1 MLPLAV
7 LPFAALTV
15 ARAQP
20 LQSTPTVAPPTG
32 PASWIQGAT
41 LLTMYGR
48 GFSTAPVL
56 GRLGLD
62 RNVGD
67 MANQLANEQRL
78 VRLRSGLHRTRLAIH
93 LIYAMATPCQSAD
106 TCLAYLDET
115 GVDLV
120 KQYIEPAARRG
131 WLVIL
136 DDQLSRSNPVSE
148 MQRMQ
153 AKGYLRYDNV
163 EVAFDPEF
171 RTQPGQ
177 TSPGVPLGS
186 VNAGELNAAQALL
199 SRYSQAHQLAH
210 RKLLLVHEWTPS
222 MISHAQRL
230 RGNFSYVQPVLVMD
244 GIGTPAEKM
253 QDYKNLFE
261 DRSLPTG
268 VMTGIKLFPSGQYT
282 LPGQVDLPVMN
293 WRQVFGR
300 MPAQGAGDGALML
313 RPAPRVI
320 VLT

>member
-1 MLPLAV
+1 MLPLVA
-7 LPFAALTV
+7 LPLAAFTV

-20 LQSTPTVAPPTG
+20 LHSTPAVAPSPG
-32 PASWIQGAT
+32 PASWLQGAT

-62 RNVGD
+62 RNFGNV
-67 MANQLANEQRL
+67 ANQFANEQRL

-153 AKGYLRYDNV
+153 AKGYFRYDNV

-186 VNAGELNAAQALL
+186 VSAGELNAAQALL
-199 SRYSQAHQLAH
+199 SRYSRVHHLAH
-210 RKLLLVHEWTPS
+210 RKLLLVHEWIPS
-222 MISHAQRL
+222 MITQPQRL
-230 RGNFSYVQPVLVMD
+230 RGDFPYVQPILVMD

-261 DRSLPTG
+261 DRSLPPG
-268 VMTGIKLFPSGQYT
+268 VMTGIKLFPPGQYT

-293 WRQVFGR
+293 WQQVFGR
-300 MPAQGAGDGALML
+300 ASVHGAGDGTVELH
-313 RPAPRVI
+313 PAPRVV

>member
-1 MLPLAV
+1 MLPLVA
-7 LPFAALTV
+7 LPLAAFTV
-15 ARAQP
+15 AQAQP
-20 LQSTPTVAPPTG
+20 LQSTPTTASAAG
-32 PASWIQGAT
+32 PASWLQGAT

-48 GFSTAPVL
+48 GFGMAPVL

-78 VRLRSGLHRTRLAIH
+78 VSLRSGLHRTRLAIH

-115 GVDLV
+115 GMDLV

-148 MQRMQ
+148 LQHML
-153 AKGYLRYDNV
+153 AKGYFRYDNV

-186 VNAGELNAAQALL
+186 VSAGELNAAQDLL
-199 SRYSQAHQLAH
+199 SRYSRSHHLTH

-222 MISHAQRL
+222 MITHAQRL
-230 RGNFSYVQPVLVMD
+230 RGDFPYVQPVLVMD
-244 GIGTPAEKM
+244 GIGTPVEKM
-253 QDYKNLFE
+253 HDYQNLFGG
-261 DRSLPTG
+261 RSLPPD
-268 VMTGIKLFPSGQYT
+268 VMTGIKLFPSGDYT

-293 WRQVFGR
+293 WRQVFGQV
-300 MPAQGAGDGALML
+300 PVQGAGGGAAIL

>member
-1 MLPLAV
+1 MLPLVA
-7 LPFAALTV
+7 LPLAAFTV

-20 LQSTPTVAPPTG
+20 LQSTPAVAPPPG
-32 PASWIQGAT
+32 PASWLQGAT

-62 RNVGD
+62 RNFGD
-67 MANQLANEQRL
+67 VANQFANEQRL

-153 AKGYLRYDNV
+153 AKGYFRYDNV

-186 VNAGELNAAQALL
+186 VSAGELNAAQALL
-199 SRYSQAHQLAH
+199 SRYSRTHHLPH

-222 MISHAQRL
+222 MITQAERL
-230 RGNFSYVQPVLVMD
+230 RGDFPYVQPILVMD

-261 DRSLPTG
+261 DRFLPPG
-268 VMTGIKLFPSGQYT
+268 VMTGIKLFPPGQYT

-293 WRQVFGR
+293 WQQVFGR
-300 MPAQGAGDGALML
+300 ASVNGIGDRGVVL

>member
-1 MLPLAV
+1 MLPLLA
-7 LPFAALTV
+7 LPLAAFTV
-15 ARAQP
+15 AQARPVQPTPSVAQP
-20 LQSTPTVAPPTG
+20 AG
-32 PASWIQGAT
+32 PASWLQGAT

-48 GFSTAPVL
+48 GFGTAPVL

-62 RNVGD
+62 HTIGD

-78 VRLRSGLHRTRLAIH
+78 VTLHSGLHRTRLAIH

-115 GVDLV
+115 GVDIV

-136 DDQLSRSNPVSE
+136 DDQLSRSNPISE
-148 MQRMQ
+148 LLHMQ
-153 AKGYLRYDNV
+153 AKGYFRYDNV

-186 VNAGELNAAQALL
+186 VSAGELNAAQALL
-199 SRYSQAHQLAH
+199 SRYGRAHHLPH
-210 RKLLLVHEWTPS
+210 RKLLLVHEWMPS
-222 MISHAQRL
+222 MITHAERL
-230 RGNFSYVQPVLVMD
+230 RGDFPYVQPVLVMD

-261 DRSLPTG
+261 DRSLPPG
-268 VMTGIKLFPSGQYT
+268 VMTGIKLFPAGQYT

-300 MPAQGAGDGALML
+300 APVQGAGGGAAML

>member
-1 MLPLAV
+1 MV
-7 LPFAALTV
+7 LLVVLTV
-15 ARAQP
+15 AQAQRLP
-20 LQSTPTVAPPTG
+20 AGQKIAGVSG
-32 PASWIQGAT
+32 PVSWLRGAT
-41 LLTMYGR
+41 LITMYGR
-48 GFSTAPVL
+48 GFGTAPVL

-62 RNVGD
+62 RNPND
-67 MANQLANEQRL
+67 LAHQLANDQR
-78 VRLRSGLHRTRLAIH
+78 VAQHQSGYGRVRLAIH
-93 LIYAMATPCQSAD
+93 LIYAMATPCQATD

-120 KQYIEPAARRG
+120 KQYIEPAARHG

-148 MQRMQ
+148 IQHMQ

-186 VNAGELNAAQALL
+186 VDARELNAAQALL
-199 SRYSQAHQLAH
+199 NRYSRQNQLQH
-210 RKLLLVHEWTPS
+210 RKLLLVHEWTPG
-222 MISHAQRL
+222 MIAHSQRL
-230 RGNFSYVQPVLVMD
+230 RGNFPYVQPVLVMD
-244 GIGTPAEKM
+244 GIGTPAEKT
-253 QDYKNLFE
+253 QDYETLFG
-261 DRSLPTG
+261 RMPIPRG
-268 VMTGIKLFPSGQYT
+268 VMTGIKVFPSGQYT
-282 LPGQVDLPVMN
+282 LPGQVDLPTMN

-300 MPAQGAGDGALML
+300 APVDGPQGGTQFLH
-313 RPAPRVI
+313 PTPRVI

>member
-1 MLPLAV
+1 
-7 LPFAALTV
+7 
-15 ARAQP
+15 
-20 LQSTPTVAPPTG
+20 
-32 PASWIQGAT
+32 
-41 LLTMYGR
+41 MYGR
-48 GFSTAPVL
+48 GYGAPPVL

-62 RNVGD
+62 HNLGD
-67 MANQLANEQRL
+67 VAQQFAPDQRL
-78 VRLRSGLHRTRLAIH
+78 VRLGSGRRGIRLAIH
-93 LIYAMATPCQSAD
+93 LIYAMATPCESAN
-106 TCLAYLDET
+106 TCLTYLDET

-148 MQRMQ
+148 LERMQ
-153 AKGYLRYDNV
+153 AKGYFQYDNV

-186 VNAGELNAAQALL
+186 VSAAELNAAQALL
-199 SRYSQAHQLAH
+199 NRYSEQHHLLH
-210 RKLLLVHEWTPS
+210 RKLLMVHEWTPS
-222 MISHAQRL
+222 MIAHSEQL
-230 RGNFSYVQPVLVMD
+230 RGDFPYVQPVLVMD
-244 GIGTPAEKM
+244 GIGTPLEKM
-253 QDYKNLFE
+253 HDYEQLFR
-261 DRSLPTG
+261 DQPLPNG
-268 VMTGIKLFPSGQYT
+268 VMTGLKLFPDGPYT

-300 MPAQGAGDGALML
+300 APVDGATNGTEFLQ
-313 RPAPRVI
+313 PSPRVI